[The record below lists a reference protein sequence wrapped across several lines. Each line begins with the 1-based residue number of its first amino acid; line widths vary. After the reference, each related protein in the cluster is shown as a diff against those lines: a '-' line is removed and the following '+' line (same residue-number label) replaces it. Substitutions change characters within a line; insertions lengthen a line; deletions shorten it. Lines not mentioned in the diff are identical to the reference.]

1 MEKLIEMLRNG
12 GHSLV
17 IDNGTVSTFD
27 GRGVS
32 DLYRLLETA
41 PIFLKGALVA
51 DKVVGKAAAALMA
64 LAKVKEV
71 YAEVI
76 SRPALEL
83 LESNRIKATY
93 GEVVPNIINRTGT
106 GICPLETRCMG
117 CVTLADCFMQILVF
131 MEEMKNNK
139 K

>member
-1 MEKLIEMLRNG
+1 MEKLIDMLRDG
-12 GHSLV
+12 DHSLV
-17 IDNGTVSTFD
+17 IDNGVVSVFD

-32 DLYRLLETA
+32 DLFRLVESA
-41 PIFLKGALVA
+41 PIFLKGSAVA

-83 LESNRIKATY
+83 LERNRILVSY

-117 CVTLADCFMQILVF
+117 CVTLTDCFVQIPAF

>member
-1 MEKLIEMLRNG
+1 MEKLIEMLRDG

-17 IDNGTVSTFD
+17 IDNGTVSAFD
-27 GRGVS
+27 GRGVA
-32 DLYRLLETA
+32 DLLRLLETA
-41 PIFLKGALVA
+41 PIFLEGALVA

-71 YAEVI
+71 YAEVV

-83 LESNRIKATY
+83 LESNRIRVTY
-93 GEVVPNIINRTGT
+93 GEVVSNIINRTGT
-106 GICPLETRCMG
+106 GLCPLETRCMG
-117 CVTLADCFMQILVF
+117 CVTLTECFMQILVF
-131 MEEMKNNK
+131 MEEMKKNK